1 MGLFDFSVG
10 GPNYEDIRDPFQLAL
25 TKNTNPNPKTAFTPG
40 QHVARQPG
48 NIRATCCRQHIC

>member
-10 GPNYEDIRDPFQLAL
+10 GANYEDNRDPFQLAL

-48 NIRATCCRQHIC
+48 NIRATC